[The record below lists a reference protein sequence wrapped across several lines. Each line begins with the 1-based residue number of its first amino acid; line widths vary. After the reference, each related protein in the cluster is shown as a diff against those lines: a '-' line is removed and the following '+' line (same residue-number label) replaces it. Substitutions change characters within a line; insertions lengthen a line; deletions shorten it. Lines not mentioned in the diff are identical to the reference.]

1 MLGQVVFWM
10 ALFALAVYLGVK
22 AVRHAKRGVPGA
34 QVLGAVSYCLAS
46 VTCAIRPTT
55 SSSRRSSSSN
65 AKMMIPATLRS
76 TGATTHE
83 SAEQGAWQALGGFL
97 A

>member
-1 MLGQVVFWM
+1 
-10 ALFALAVYLGVK
+10 
-22 AVRHAKRGVPGA
+22 
-34 QVLGAVSYCLAS
+34 
-46 VTCAIRPTT
+46 
-55 SSSRRSSSSN
+55 
-65 AKMMIPATLRS
+65 MMIPATLRS